1 MTRHV
6 RRRPPGRGSPPGR
19 RSFPR
24 AAEIETTMVR
34 LVRLRTV
41 MLFVALAAAMAGL
54 GARLVSLQVVQADG
68 LRALADRQQLGTVPL
83 EPRRGRLLD
92 RSGQPLAVNVEAQ
105 SVYAVPSKISDPAR
119 FARLVAP
126 IVKLPPG
133 DVRARLRPDRHFE
146 WLARKVSSDIVE
158 RLRALG
164 LGEQLGFIQEARRVY
179 PNGGLAAHVIG
190 FAGIDNQGLTGAELG
205 FDGSLRGSAGLA
217 RIERD
222 ALGRPR
228 FDTRAI
234 VREPVQGADVVL
246 TIDQVI
252 QYIAERELDRA
263 LAETS
268 AAWGTILVMDPRSG
282 EMLAIATAPRFDP
295 NAYRDAKAQQLNNPV
310 LSTIQ
315 EPGSTFKIILA
326 SAALQSGAVR
336 PRDVFIGT
344 GQLKVPGGYIIKEAQ
359 GRNYP
364 RQTLGEIIRRS
375 SNVGAAM
382 VAGRVGTPRF
392 HETIRRFGFGEP
404 TGIDLPGEAPGLV
417 PALEEWRGSRLYTA
431 AFGQGISVTPLQILR
446 AAAAIANDGVL
457 TRPHVMRAVRDSEGR
472 ALVVTAPEAVRQ
484 VIAPEVARAVLA
496 MMEDAVERGTGTQ
509 ARIDGYRVAG
519 KTGTAQKPSPYG
531 GYLSNSY
538 VVSFVGI
545 VPSDRPQ
552 LAILVLLDGP
562 RGVHYGGTTAAPIFK
577 AVATQVLWHLR
588 VPPAATYSLSR

>member
-588 VPPAATYSLSR
+588 VPPAAAYSLSR

>member
-6 RRRPPGRGSPPGR
+6 RRRPPGRESPPGR

-24 AAEIETTMVR
+24 AAGIETTMVR

-41 MLFVALAAAMAGL
+41 MLFVALAAALAGQ
-54 GARLVSLQVVQADG
+54 GTRLVSLQVVQADG
-68 LRALADRQQLGTVPL
+68 LRALADRQQLGTVAL

-92 RSGQPLAVNVEAQ
+92 RSGRPLAVNVEAL
-105 SVYAVPSKISDPAR
+105 SAYAVPSKITDPAR

-126 IVKLPPG
+126 ILQLPPG
-133 DVRARLRPDRHFE
+133 EVRARLRRDRHFE
-146 WLARKVSSDIVE
+146 WLARKASPDAAE
-158 RLRALG
+158 RLRALA
-164 LGEQLGFIQEARRVY
+164 LGEQLGFIQEAHRVY

-205 FDGSLRGSAGLA
+205 FDSSLRGSAGMA
-217 RIERD
+217 RVERD

-228 FDTRAI
+228 FDM
-234 VREPVQGADVVL
+234 REVIRQPVNGADVVL

-252 QYIAERELDRA
+252 QHIAERELDRA

-268 AAWGTILVMDPRSG
+268 ANWGTILIMDPRSG
-282 EMLAIATAPRFDP
+282 EMLAMATAPRFDP
-295 NAYRDAKAQQLNNPV
+295 NVYRRAKARQWNNPV
-310 LSTIQ
+310 LSTIL

-336 PRDVFIGT
+336 PRDVFFSN
-344 GQLKVPGGYIIKEAQ
+344 GQLKVPGGFIIREAQ
-359 GRNYP
+359 GRRYP
-364 RQTLGEIIRRS
+364 RQTLGEIIRHS

-382 VAGRVGTPRF
+382 VASRVGTTRF
-392 HETIRRFGFGEP
+392 RETIMRFGFGGP

-417 PALEEWRGSRLYTA
+417 PPPHEWRGARLHTA
-431 AFGQGISVTPLQILR
+431 AFGQGISATPLQILT

-457 TRPHVMRAVRDSEGR
+457 SRPHVLRTIRDAEGR
-472 ALVVTAPEAVRQ
+472 ALVVTAPESVRQ
-484 VIAPEVARAVLA
+484 VIAPEVARAVLT
-496 MMEDAVERGTGTQ
+496 MMQDAVEHGTGRQ

-519 KTGTAQKPSPYG
+519 KTGTAQKPSPHG
-531 GYLSNSY
+531 GYLSNRY
-538 VVSFVGI
+538 VVSFIGI
-545 VPSDRPQ
+545 VPSERPQ
-552 LAILVLLDGP
+552 LAILILLDGP

-588 VPPAATYSLSR
+588 VPPASAQSLTR